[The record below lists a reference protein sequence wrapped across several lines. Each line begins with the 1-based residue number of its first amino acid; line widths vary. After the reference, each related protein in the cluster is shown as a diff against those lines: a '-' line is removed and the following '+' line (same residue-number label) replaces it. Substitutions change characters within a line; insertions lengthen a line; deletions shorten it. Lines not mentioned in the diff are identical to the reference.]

1 MNFIPP
7 SEATV
12 REYFQLSLLAELQ
25 TELRPATLK
34 EIRTALKHWERST
47 SDPPI
52 RQITSEHARQVRDT
66 LLAAGL
72 APATVKKVWAHLT
85 TIFRAAQYD
94 DLIPAVPQAGRFRKS
109 ILPRAL
115 RQERSQQRR
124 PVSWSELSRLF
135 AACESAT
142 YPRRPDRVFIWRAL
156 LFLLWTYG
164 PRTQDLLAL
173 TPANLSFGTRL
184 FTFRALKT
192 SKLQGLP
199 LTDLGISILSRLM
212 SSAEG
217 RRLFQGFNKPGNWN
231 NPRAGSPHWI
241 AGFYATWN
249 REICPAAGVI
259 PSVGPDSLICE
270 VSQRLDAVPPIQFK
284 TFRQT
289 MVTELND
296 FSKRVHSCRP
306 LGAWVAGHYV
316 PGVTAASYDF
326 PEQDVR
332 EAIQIREQELL
343 PDCFRSF

>member
-1 MNFIPP
+1 MNFLPH
-7 SEATV
+7 SSATV
-12 REYFQLSLLAELQ
+12 RQYFELSLLAELQ

-34 EIRTALKHWERST
+34 EIRTALNHWERAT
-47 SDPPI
+47 SNPPI
-52 RQITSEHARQVRDT
+52 RQITSEHARQVRDS

-94 DLIPAVPQAGRFRKS
+94 ELIPAVPQAGRFRKS

-115 RQERSQQRR
+115 RQERTQQRR
-124 PVSWSELSRLF
+124 PVSQEELTRLF

-142 YPRRPDRVFIWRAL
+142 YPRRPNRVFVWRAL
-156 LFLLWTYG
+156 LYLLWMYG
-164 PRTQDLLAL
+164 PRTQDVLAL
-173 TPANLSFGTRL
+173 TAANLSFGTRL
-184 FTFRALKT
+184 MTFRALKT

-199 LTDLGISILSRLM
+199 LTDLGISILARLVAA
-212 SSAEG
+212 SDG
-217 RRLFQGFNKPGNWN
+217 GRLFHGFSKPGNWN
-231 NPRAGSPHWI
+231 HSQTREPHWI

-249 REICPAAGVI
+249 REICPVASVI
-259 PSVGPDSLICE
+259 PGVGPESLVCE
-270 VSQRLDAVPPIQFK
+270 VSQRADAVPPIQLK

-296 FSKRVHSCRP
+296 FSKRVNSCRP

-316 PGVTAASYDF
+316 PGVTAASYDY

-332 EAIQIREQELL
+332 DAVQIRESERL
-343 PDCFRSF
+343 PECFRSF